1 MIESTDNI
9 GAFGALDSLNAGDR
23 LSDWSADLHG

>member
-9 GAFGALDSLNAGDR
+9 GALDLDSLNADDR